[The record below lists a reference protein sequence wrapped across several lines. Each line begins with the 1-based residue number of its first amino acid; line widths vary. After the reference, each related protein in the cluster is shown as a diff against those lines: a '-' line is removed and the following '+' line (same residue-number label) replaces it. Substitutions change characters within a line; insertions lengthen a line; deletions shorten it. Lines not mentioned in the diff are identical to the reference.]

1 MLKSFIIQELVPPTI
16 FAARGDRAWELIDVN
31 AARSL
36 QALRDR
42 FGPCT
47 VNNWHIGGR
56 LTLRGLRPFNTPEGA
71 AYSQHKYGRA
81 FDCSFRDA
89 TPREVF
95 DEIRKDPAKFPLIT
109 ALEDVNF
116 TPTWLHFD
124 TRLHNRNGIWVVK
137 P

>member
-16 FAARGDRAWELIDVN
+16 FAARGDRAWELIDAN
-31 AARSL
+31 AAMSL

-47 VNNWHIGGR
+47 VNNWHING
-56 LTLRGLRPFNTPEGA
+56 TYKESGLRAFSTPTGA

-81 FDCSFRDA
+81 FDCKFRNA

-95 DEIRKDPAKFPLIT
+95 ADVMRDPSKFPHIT
-109 ALEDVNF
+109 VLEDVNF